1 MVAKFLREI
10 DVLGIKFHLYS
21 GKALKRSTAFGGFLT
36 ILLGIITII
45 LFIIFGNNF
54 FYKKHPSVTMSVEN
68 TLSYEYFD
76 LRQEKVLFAFRI
88 EDYDAHFIDASNI
101 LYFKIYYYT
110 TEEGTNGEYH
120 SIIKDE
126 FLPYH
131 VCNDSDFPDVNLTK
145 TYGKLYCPEL
155 GGKKFGGYWDS
166 NNLYYFEIQVFFC
179 EDGAQYS
186 ASNPKCTSLDTLR
199 EFLNQDDPKFFALY
213 YPLVEFNPLS
223 YNEPLIRRY
232 KNYYYCLSYRLQRN
246 DDIFLKKTIMNDDKG
261 WLLNQYNNITKWGV
275 DSFRS
280 TYAYFSDE
288 DLTKEGSST
297 KIYEINLYTTM
308 EKNYYTRYYMKIQ
321 NVIAITGSIINIF
334 IYFFESLSHF
344 VGGNMQ
350 KLEIIQNTFDLDGKK
365 RLSKQLTLNKKRS
378 LQSSA
383 INLPNIN
390 SHDLN
395 EIQFKFDSSIKKSN
409 KNQQSSLFNL
419 TQQEKDLIYNN
430 KEKKIKILTNKSK
443 LTNSNVPSYPSIDT
457 IENVNIS
464 INKKPSI
471 KNYDKIEQ
479 SGSQLLSH
487 LKTSKSI
494 NNNLHSY
501 LDEDEELSL
510 GYMLKENIKMNLFFC
525 CNKRFSKFF
534 KKENSSLLHW
544 YYIYLIQSSR
554 YIEMMKQ
561 FDFIKKL
568 LLNEGQM
575 NSLLVLKKINL
586 KIEEEKENLI
596 TIKNNDV
603 ENSVVNYFKNII
615 KSDRITK
622 TDSFIFENLSEKIKK
637 KIL

>member
-246 DDIFLKKTIMNDDKG
+246 DDLFLKKTIMNDDKG
-261 WLLNQYNNITKWGV
+261 WLLNEYKNITKWGV
-275 DSFRS
+275 DSFRT

-383 INLPNIN
+383 INLPNMN

-419 TQQEKDLIYNN
+419 TQQEKDLNNN
-430 KEKKIKILTNKSK
+430 KEKKIKILTNKSR
-443 LTNSNVPSYPSIDT
+443 LTYSNVPSYPSIDT

-471 KNYDKIEQ
+471 NNYDKIEQ

-568 LLNEGQM
+568 LLNESQM